1 MKRARRLLLFA
12 FALSLLVHALV
23 ALFARPPSA
32 TLESRRE
39 VVSVMRRSSIAVAK
53 RPPPPPPRPTRTPSP
68 FKAAPHPRSRS
79 GSTAA
84 SGGGARAATPAP
96 PVQTP
101 PPAVAKAG
109 CADPNAA
116 AAVVATPSPP
126 DIPASVRADATTG
139 DAVVSVEL
147 DTQGQVLGAN
157 VTQSTGNSSLDLVAV
172 SMARDA
178 RYAPAL
184 RDCKPVAANAIFSV
198 KFVAW

>member
-12 FALSLLVHALV
+12 FAISLLVHVLV
-23 ALFARPPSA
+23 ALIARPPSA
-32 TLESRRE
+32 TLQSNRE
-39 VVSVMRRSSIAVAK
+39 VVSVIRRSSVAVAK
-53 RPPPPPPRPTRTPSP
+53 RPPPPPRPTRTPSP
-68 FKAAPHPRSRS
+68 FKAAPHPRSHL
-79 GSTAA
+79 GTTAA

-109 CADPNAA
+109 CSDPNAA

-139 DAVVSVEL
+139 DAVVSVQL

-178 RYAPAL
+178 RYAPGL